1 MTIWEEYGIS
11 LDDYAK
17 AFNKALDEAFNEELK
32 DKMYLVNLVDGYEH
46 ARRIYN
52 VEFPDMELTG

>member
-17 AFNKALDEAFNEELK
+17 AFNKMQDEEWEKLTK
-32 DKMYLVNLVDGYEH
+32 DKVYLVNLVDGYEH

-52 VEFPDMELTG
+52 VEFPDMELTS